1 MSARSRFS
9 GALRGLLRRTG
20 REVVP
25 YTVPALPALQRR
37 QLMSDHGVTLVL
49 DVGGNIGQTGGELR
63 DEGYTGR
70 IVSFEPL
77 SSAFAELSR
86 QANLDGNWECRQLAL
101 GESDG
106 DAQINVSGFSA
117 SSSLLPMIRRHV
129 EMIPGSKYVS
139 TETIKL
145 VRLDSIFADVARP
158 SDRIML
164 KIDAQ
169 GYELPVLRGAVA
181 SLNRIALIQLE
192 VSLVPLY
199 EGQAKY
205 HEVMQ
210 YLDQQSFDLVGIVPG
225 FYDARIKHF
234 LQADGLF
241 VRRVSKPPSV
251 SE

>member
-25 YTVPALPALQRR
+25 YTVPSLPSLQRR
-37 QLMSDHGVTLVL
+37 ELIADHGITLVL

-70 IVSFEPL
+70 ISSFEPL
-77 SSAFAELSR
+77 SSAFVELAR
-86 QANLDGNWECRQLAL
+86 KAAFDGNWECRQVAL

-106 DAQINVSGFSA
+106 QAQINVSGFSA
-117 SSSLLPMIRRHV
+117 SSSLLPMIDRHV

-145 VRLDSIFADVARP
+145 LRLDSIFAEVARP

-164 KIDAQ
+164 KVDAQ

-181 SLNRIALIQLE
+181 ALNRIELVQLE

-199 EGQAKY
+199 EGQGKY
-205 HEVMQ
+205 HEVMRF
-210 YLDQQSFDLVGIVPG
+210 LDERGFDLVGIVPA
-225 FYDARIKHF
+225 FYDARVKHF

-241 VRRVSKPPSV
+241 VRRADG
-251 SE
+251 